1 MGGWWL
7 DELGRRGLLVAV
19 LLSGPAFAQATSS
32 SASASPDEVIAW
44 AGEDALSGGVVDGV
58 EDPNQGPPEGSEPLV
73 EAGASASLT
82 EDALAQALPPRIG
95 PADAP
100 PRGATITEP
109 AGTPPPSEA
118 TPPGKKKKAKPGP
131 QQEDSLGED
140 PTALDDT
147 PPEEVQT
154 VRVFGRVYA
163 RASADERVKYQRTLS
178 IPSAR
183 VGVGTSLPNL
193 EAEVSADLADTSLLK
208 DAFVRL
214 ADDKKRLRLYGGQ
227 FKAPFLQR
235 RLEGSWSLPIQGR
248 GLVDD
253 YLTDTYELGGRRL
266 GLMGEVRLKSL
277 WDVRVSAGVFQG
289 SKDELGVRTK
299 EDLAG
304 RVSVSPLKKRLTLG
318 VSTYVA
324 EALDRARRHAV
335 AADAELKLGPL
346 AVSGEFVTGR
356 LPVGPFT
363 AQLMLAS
370 WTVPMGPEWALQ
382 PVVGAEGLQLRGDV
396 EGRGHSVVGGL
407 NLLLGNRFRGQFQVE
422 RALRP
427 GDAAPGLEYSL
438 QLATRF

>member
-1 MGGWWL
+1 MGGWRL
-7 DELGRRGLLVAV
+7 DEVGRRGLLVAV
-19 LLSGPAFAQATSS
+19 LLSGPAFARQ
-32 SASASPDEVIAW
+32 SAAGGGTSPDSVEW
-44 AGEDALSGGVVDGV
+44 RGEDDLSGGVVDGV
-58 EDPNQGPPEGSEPLV
+58 EAPDSGPPEGAEPLEPAV
-73 EAGASASLT
+73 AAPGGLPE
-82 EDALAQALPPRIG
+82 EALAQALPPRIPPG
-95 PADAP
+95 DAAAPETPSVAP
-100 PRGATITEP
+100 PGAQ
-109 AGTPPPSEA
+109 PPPEPSKQ
-118 TPPGKKKKAKPGP
+118 GKKKKAKPGTQP
-131 QQEDSLGED
+131 EDSLGED
-140 PTALDDT
+140 STALDDT

-163 RASADERVKYQRTLS
+163 RASADERAEYQRNLS

-193 EAEVSADLADTSLLK
+193 EAEVSADLADKSLLK

-214 ADDKKRLRLYGGQ
+214 ADDKKRFRLYGGQ
-227 FKAPFLQR
+227 FKSPFLQR
-235 RLEGSWSLPIQGR
+235 RLEGSWNLPIQGR

-253 YLTDTYELGGRRL
+253 YLTDVYELGGRRL
-266 GLMGEVRLKSL
+266 GLMGEVRLKGL

-289 SKDELGVRTK
+289 AKDELGVRTK

-304 RVSVSPLKKRLTLG
+304 RISVSPLKKRLTLG

-335 AADAELKLGPL
+335 AADAELRLGDL
-346 AVSGEFVTGR
+346 SLSGEVVTGR

-370 WTVPMGPEWALQ
+370 WLIPVSAAWALQ

-396 EGRGHSVVGGL
+396 EGRGHSVLGGL
-407 NLLLGNRFRGQFQVE
+407 NVLLGNRFRGQFQVE

>member
-1 MGGWWL
+1 MGGWRV
-7 DELGRRGLLVAV
+7 DVLGRRGLLIAV
-19 LLSGPAFAQATSS
+19 LLSGPAFAEAQASGSDAGLDTSG
-32 SASASPDEVIAW
+32 AVAV
-44 AGEDALSGGVVDGV
+44 EDPLSGGVVDGV
-58 EDPNQGPPEGSEPLV
+58 EAPESGPPEGSEPL
-73 EAGASASLT
+73 EPSQDKLPEG
-82 EDALAQALPPRIG
+82 ALAQALPPRIQPG
-95 PADAP
+95 DSSGAVSPVP
-100 PRGATITEP
+100 PTGAQ
-109 AGTPPPSEA
+109 PSPEE
-118 TPPGKKKKAKPGP
+118 KKKKKSKPGA

-140 PTALDDT
+140 ATALDDT
-147 PPEEVQT
+147 PEDEVQT

-163 RASADERVKYQRTLS
+163 RANADERSKYQRTLS

-193 EAEVSADLADTSLLK
+193 EAEVSADLADSNILK

-214 ADDKKRLRLYGGQ
+214 ADDDKRFRLYGGQ

-248 GLVDD
+248 GLVED
-253 YLTDTYELGGRRL
+253 YLGGTHELGGRRM

-299 EDLAG
+299 EDMAG
-304 RVSVSPLKKRLTLG
+304 RVSVRPLKKMLTLG

-335 AADAELKLGPL
+335 AADAELKFGGLN
-346 AVSGEFVTGR
+346 VTGEVVTGR

-363 AQLMLAS
+363 AQLLLAS
-370 WTVPMGPEWALQ
+370 WTVPVTTEWALQ

-396 EGRGHSVVGGL
+396 EGRGHSLLGGL
-407 NLLLGNRFRGQFQVE
+407 NLLLGSRFRGQFQVE

-427 GDAAPGLEYSL
+427 GDEAPGLEYSL

>member
-1 MGGWWL
+1 MGGWRL
-7 DELGRRGLLVAV
+7 DDLGRRGLLIAV
-19 LLSGPAFAQATSS
+19 LLSGPAFAEAQ
-32 SASASPDEVIAW
+32 ASASGMGLDTGDAVAV
-44 AGEDALSGGVVDGV
+44 EDPLSGGVVDGV
-58 EDPNQGPPEGSEPLV
+58 DAPESGPPEGSEPL
-73 EAGASASLT
+73 EPSQNTLPEG
-82 EDALAQALPPRIG
+82 ALAQAMPPRIQPG
-95 PADAP
+95 DPSDAVKPVP
-100 PRGATITEP
+100 PTGAQPT
-109 AGTPPPSEA
+109 AAQPSPEE
-118 TPPGKKKKAKPGP
+118 KKKKKKSKPGA

-140 PTALDDT
+140 ATALDDT
-147 PPEEVQT
+147 PADEVQT

-163 RASADERVKYQRTLS
+163 RANADERSKYQRTLS

-193 EAEVSADLADTSLLK
+193 EAEVSADLADSNILK

-214 ADDKKRLRLYGGQ
+214 ADDGKRFRLYGGQ

-248 GLVDD
+248 GLVED
-253 YLTDTYELGGRRL
+253 YLGDVHELGGRRM

-304 RVSVSPLKKRLTLG
+304 RVSVRPLKKMLTLG

-335 AADAELKLGPL
+335 AADAELKFGGLN
-346 AVSGEFVTGR
+346 VTGEVVTGR

-363 AQLMLAS
+363 AQLLLAS
-370 WTVPMGPEWALQ
+370 WTVPVTTEWALQ

-396 EGRGHSVVGGL
+396 EGRGHSLLGGL
-407 NLLLGNRFRGQFQVE
+407 NLLLGSRFRGQFQVE

-427 GDAAPGLEYSL
+427 GDEAPGLEYSL